1 MERFDDRYALLKV
14 AYSDMEFA
22 MTRSFLEANGIKV
35 TSREKGFGGP
45 IRSIFMGTF
54 TTANIE
60 IFVDPGD
67 LEEAKALL
75 KTDFSELAE
84 EEWH

>member
-1 MERFDDRYALLKV
+1 MERFEDRYALLKV

-45 IRSIFMGTF
+45 IRSILWEPSPRPILKYLWTR
-54 TTANIE
+54 E
-60 IFVDPGD
+60 I
-67 LEEAKALL
+67 LRRQRRCL
-75 KTDFSELAE
+75 KQIFQN
-84 EEWH
+84 

>member
-1 MERFDDRYALLKV
+1 MERFEDRYALLKV
-14 AYSDMEFA
+14 AYSDMEFPV
-22 MTRSFLEANGIKV
+22 TRSFLEANGIKV

-67 LEEAKALL
+67 LEEAKNL
-75 KTDFSELAE
+75 FSAVFSL
-84 EEWH
+84 

>member
-1 MERFDDRYALLKV
+1 MERFEDRYALLKV

-22 MTRSFLEANGIKV
+22 VTRSFLEANGIKV
-35 TSREKGFGGP
+35 
-45 IRSIFMGTF
+45 

-67 LEEAKALL
+67 LEEAKKLL

>member
-1 MERFDDRYALLKV
+1 MKV

-60 IFVDPGD
+60 IFVDPRD
-67 LEEAKALL
+67 LEEAKELL